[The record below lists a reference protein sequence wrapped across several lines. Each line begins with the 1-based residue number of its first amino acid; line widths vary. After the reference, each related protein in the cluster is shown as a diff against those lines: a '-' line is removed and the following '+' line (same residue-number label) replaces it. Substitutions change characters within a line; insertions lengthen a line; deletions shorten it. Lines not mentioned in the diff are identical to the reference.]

1 MMFEMSQW
9 HVWNESMT
17 PKKWVTGTYK
27 SESVTCMK
35 WVNAI
40 HVWKELITG
49 MKWVN
54 DRCEPQWHVWNESM
68 KSTKNESQWPIWN
81 ESQWLMK

>member
-1 MMFEMSQW
+1 M
-9 HVWNESMT
+9 
-17 PKKWVTGTYK
+17 
-27 SESVTCMK
+27 
-35 WVNAI
+35 I
-40 HVWKELITG
+40 G

-54 DRCEPQWHVWNESM
+54 DRYEVWASVACYNVWNESM